1 MQNRDEIIE
10 IAQQA
15 YNSGL
20 DSYQQALASS
30 DQRSRVRQNNLNEAI
45 SHYEAA
51 LRTITAQGPDPNLW
65 AQIQHAL
72 GDAYSAETGPDRV
85 KYLRKAIECYQNC
98 LQVLTYDNWDLVQE
112 ALVATSSKLSQ
123 QLAQK
128 MAPSALAPFQPLIHA
143 SLHSWRWLRARPI
156 LLPLLLVVLILAI
169 IIAPLGTFA
178 YSRVASDKFKCVQDS
193 RPLNISGST
202 ALAPL
207 IEKVALQYESKCP
220 GTRINVNQVN
230 SSLQGS
236 LNGLRA
242 VEDGSMDIGL
252 SDVPADATPKRPG
265 GSPGRTRDF
274 CPGY

>member
-123 QLAQK
+123 QLA
-128 MAPSALAPFQPLIHA
+128 
-143 SLHSWRWLRARPI
+143 
-156 LLPLLLVVLILAI
+156 
-169 IIAPLGTFA
+169 
-178 YSRVASDKFKCVQDS
+178 
-193 RPLNISGST
+193 
-202 ALAPL
+202 
-207 IEKVALQYESKCP
+207 
-220 GTRINVNQVN
+220 
-230 SSLQGS
+230 
-236 LNGLRA
+236 
-242 VEDGSMDIGL
+242 
-252 SDVPADATPKRPG
+252 
-265 GSPGRTRDF
+265 
-274 CPGY
+274 